1 MAALDQIKQVD
12 TLCATGKTL
21 LVTLEEV
28 AANLDSFEA
37 ASSEPR
43 LRRVE
48 YDMAEMKAA
57 MYDMLRDMKD
67 LHKIAEEAINVH
79 DDLGNDVIDTHYE
92 LATVIPELSRLAQLV
107 KHRVDEQNFILQCVF
122 YSMDEQFLLLCD
134 LANIIEEAWQQE
146 VFREM
151 QAKLDRYERDEPSP
165 RLLKSREEEEVPQ
178 PAQTQPPPFSQKQ
191 QREIL
196 EEFQR
201 QQEENL
207 RQQREM
213 EAEALRQER
222 LQARQN
228 RRSSSSRPREAAKA
242 APSAPPTHP
251 KKSKT
256 SPLGRMMAHFRSK
269 MSSLWRGRDAV
280 TAFDGEGKKIVEEQT
295 ERLLTEMKDTLAA
308 THNEPVAVRRKV
320 FRELQRK
327 LHPDKNAHCREAAK
341 IAFQQLMDQ
350 QSKYLKEVA

>member
-1 MAALDQIKQVD
+1 MLPHMLPKPNLERPTFHPNVDKEAVCSSTATSGRYIQVREKMPRPLHGD
-12 TLCATGKTL
+12 AMT
-21 LVTLEEV
+21 EE
-28 AANLDSFEA
+28 S
-37 ASSEPR
+37 
-43 LRRVE
+43 
-48 YDMAEMKAA
+48 
-57 MYDMLRDMKD
+57 
-67 LHKIAEEAINVH
+67 IAEEWSSMVDAH
-79 DDLGNDVIDTHYE
+79 LRESPRSAH
-92 LATVIPELSRLAQLV
+92 LRLREIRQSAKLHQ
-107 KHRVDEQNFILQCVF
+107 
-122 YSMDEQFLLLCD
+122 
-134 LANIIEEAWQQE
+134 AWQQE

-165 RLLKSREEEEVPQ
+165 RLLKSREEEVPQ

-213 EAEALRQER
+213 EAETLRQER

-228 RRSSSSRPREAAKA
+228 RRSSGSRPREAAKA

-256 SPLGRMMAHFRSK
+256 SPLSRMMAHFRSK

-280 TAFDGEGKKIVEEQT
+280 TAFDGEGQKILEAQT

-308 THNEPVAVRRKV
+308 THNEPMAVRRKV

-350 QSKYLKEVA
+350 QSKYLNEVA

>member
-1 MAALDQIKQVD
+1 MAVPKSCPNTGQVARICTEPVKAREMAALDQIKQVD

-21 LVTLEEV
+21 FVTLEEV

-134 LANIIEEAWQQE
+134 LANIIEEVIDPTCPYPFTLRLAH
-146 VFREM
+146 R
-151 QAKLDRYERDEPSP
+151 P
-165 RLLKSREEEEVPQ
+165 RGEGPRP
-178 PAQTQPPPFSQKQ
+178 
-191 QREIL
+191 R
-196 EEFQR
+196 
-201 QQEENL
+201 
-207 RQQREM
+207 
-213 EAEALRQER
+213 
-222 LQARQN
+222 N
-228 RRSSSSRPREAAKA
+228 RR
-242 APSAPPTHP
+242 
-251 KKSKT
+251 
-256 SPLGRMMAHFRSK
+256 
-269 MSSLWRGRDAV
+269 
-280 TAFDGEGKKIVEEQT
+280 
-295 ERLLTEMKDTLAA
+295 
-308 THNEPVAVRRKV
+308 
-320 FRELQRK
+320 
-327 LHPDKNAHCREAAK
+327 C
-341 IAFQQLMDQ
+341 
-350 QSKYLKEVA
+350 Y